1 MHTSRSSRLPR
12 LIAIAGLMAV
22 GLMFARVAKA
32 QIFGSVAADGSILLT
47 NSPGRPGTR
56 LLVAASAPAE
66 RKPKAPGAVAPA
78 SETLYSVIIAE
89 ASRSTRLPPELIKA
103 VIVVESRYNAS
114 AVSSKGAQ
122 GLMQLMPD
130 TARRFSTG
138 DMLNPRDNVLA
149 GAQYLRYLLDLF
161 RDDLEL
167 ALAAYNA
174 GENAVIQAG
183 YRIPPYAETQAYV
196 PMVMAHYRRLLA
208 AM

>member
-1 MHTSRSSRLPR
+1 MHTSKPSRLPR
-12 LIAIAGLMAV
+12 LIAIVGLMAL
-22 GLMFARVAKA
+22 GLAFARVARA
-32 QIFGSVAADGSILLT
+32 QIFGTVAADGSILLT
-47 NSPGRPGTR
+47 NTPGRPGTR
-56 LLVAASAPAE
+56 LLVAASPAFDH
-66 RKPKAPGAVAPA
+66 KPKSVAP
-78 SETLYSVIIAE
+78 SDTPYSVIIAE
-89 ASRSTRLPPELIKA
+89 ASRIARLPPELIKA
-103 VIVVESRYNAS
+103 VIAVESRYNPV
-114 AVSSKGAQ
+114 AVSPKGAQ

-161 RDDLEL
+161 REDVEL

-208 AM
+208 AT